1 MILFKWNS
9 KKTKL
14 IFGDR
19 KQNSGCLCEC
29 GVLAR
34 KENEG
39 IFWSDECVL
48 LLDLGFVIR
57 IYGLPRWLSAKNLSA
72 NAGDK
77 GLIPGLGRSPGVGNG
92 NPPKIITGKIP
103 WTEEPGRL
111 QSMGLQ
117 SRTQLSTHAA
127 PRKFSESF
135 ELYSYDVFIVL
146 LMSYVNRY
154 LVIQLKYGT
163 CS

>member
-1 MILFKWNS
+1 MLCQRIQTQKSTNCMILFKWNS

-39 IFWSDECVL
+39 IFWSDKCVL

-57 IYGLPRWLSAKNLSA
+57 IYGLPRWLSAKNLPA
-72 NAGDK
+72 NAGDT

-111 QSMGLQ
+111 QSLGLQ
-117 SRTQLSTHAA
+117 RVGHNLVTKHSTAH
-127 PRKFSESF
+127 
-135 ELYSYDVFIVL
+135 DQIL
-146 LMSYVNRY
+146 LLGCVA
-154 LVIQLKYGT
+154 LLL
-163 CS
+163 